1 MLKYPHEDMWIVKV
15 VLFIPKPP
23 NVWVSQGHCPNTI
36 VDEALFMGAFL
47 WPLLFSLCWT
57 SRHFFSSRYYT
68 ISNCL
73 QKKLG
78 ALLEKL
84 NQLLQMDLSILD
96 KYFLTKPRQITAWQE
111 SVIHLICKQLQRT
124 DQLQISVAMLDIEA
138 IKQSRKSKVDSP
150 WLDSFHLPPWTL
162 STVNW

>member
-47 WPLLFSLCWT
+47 WPPLFSLCWT

-68 ISNCL
+68 TSNCL
-73 QKKLG
+73 YRRSWVLYWRSSINCYKWTCLYWINTFLPNPDKSQHD
-78 ALLEKL
+78 EK
-84 NQLLQMDLSILD
+84 QCDPSHMQAV
-96 KYFLTKPRQITAWQE
+96 TTA
-111 SVIHLICKQLQRT
+111 QLQN
-124 DQLQISVAMLDIEA
+124 SVAMLDIKS
-138 IKQSRKSKVDSP
+138 IKQQSIGYPFEVGSG
-150 WLDSFHLPPWTL
+150 
-162 STVNW
+162 